1 MGRSITEI
9 VAQTPDLV
17 PLAEQ
22 TAKIC
27 SALPGLKGCRSGGIL
42 GDLLETFEP
51 VIDVLPAVFPL
62 LTIPGILPKSGAEQ
76 AAEFVAEDL
85 FVAPSGS
92 VELAFKVAP
101 AVLTAGSS
109 LVDTFSTEATMA
121 NGFGDFFGDV
131 FSSFDL
137 GGFSNQLITEVG
149 LPLLAQELAPSP
161 QPVAIPVAASASR
174 AIQSISPMIAG
185 TAATGLIG
193 GGMLVA
199 REVVKAILQKIAIN
213 KFMTRIPSLDSI
225 VTVAK
230 KAIPFIGQAA
240 VAAGLAITIEELA
253 TLLLAH
259 ATKKRRRMNPSNA
272 KALRRSVRR
281 MEAFHKLCSRVDVLR
296 SRRRSGGRKGC
307 KDGGTFVRQ
316 G

>member
-1 MGRSITEI
+1 
-9 VAQTPDLV
+9 
-17 PLAEQ
+17 
-22 TAKIC
+22 
-27 SALPGLKGCRSGGIL
+27 
-42 GDLLETFEP
+42 
-51 VIDVLPAVFPL
+51 
-62 LTIPGILPKSGAEQ
+62 
-76 AAEFVAEDL
+76 
-85 FVAPSGS
+85 
-92 VELAFKVAP
+92 
-101 AVLTAGSS
+101 
-109 LVDTFSTEATMA
+109 MA
-121 NGFGDFFGDV
+121 NGFGDIFGDI
-131 FSSFDL
+131 FSNFDV
-137 GGFSNQLITEVG
+137 GGFTQSLVSEVG

-161 QPVAIPVAASASR
+161 RPLAIPVAASASR
-174 AIQSISPMIAG
+174 AIQSMTPMIAG

-199 REVVKAILQKIAIN
+199 REVVKSILQKIAIN
-213 KFMTRIPSLDSI
+213 KLMTRIPSLESI
-225 VTVAK
+225 VAVAK

-240 VAAGLAITIEELA
+240 VAAGLAITVEELA

-259 ATKKRRRMNPSNA
+259 ATKKRRRMNPANA